1 MKDGTVVGH
10 IPKKIPSIC
19 SLYLRRGR
27 SIICHVT
34 GSRRY
39 SEDLIQG
46 GLKIPCVLIFKGSVM
61 LMTKACAAQCCIQ
74 RVSQGLNDLA
84 GR

>member
-1 MKDGTVVGH
+1 M
-10 IPKKIPSIC
+10 
-19 SLYLRRGR
+19 
-27 SIICHVT
+27 CHVT

-46 GLKIPCVLIFKGSVM
+46 RLEIPCVLIFKGGAT
-61 LMTKACAAQCCIQ
+61 LTTKAEKLVASALLGARIR

-84 GR
+84 GFTEDERVPWERVGGRLMV

>member
-10 IPKKIPSIC
+10 IPKKISSVC
-19 SLYLRRGR
+19 SLYLRRGG
-27 SIICHVT
+27 SIICRVT

-46 GLKIPCVLIFKGSVM
+46 GLEIPCVLIFEGGAT
-61 LMTKACAAQCCIQ
+61 LTTKACAAGCCIR

-84 GR
+84 GK